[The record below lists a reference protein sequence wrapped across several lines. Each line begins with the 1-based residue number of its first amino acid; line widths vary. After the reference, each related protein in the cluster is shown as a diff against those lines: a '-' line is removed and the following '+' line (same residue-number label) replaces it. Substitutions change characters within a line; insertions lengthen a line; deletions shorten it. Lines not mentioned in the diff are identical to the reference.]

1 MSFITDKV
9 PVKNGADFTFICGKV
24 PFAVTCSSQLPH
36 ADYNLIDL
44 DLVNKMKIPLQ
55 KIKVSRFSIQGQTMR
70 SVGFISQTVQ
80 CVRNGK
86 ISGNIHI
93 QAKVIRDLYSLF
105 DVDCVAS
112 AKTYTRLVGK
122 KPPDDDTHE
131 EDVMN
136 IEDLEADDNEEDD
149 AKQKLDDNSTCG
161 EEYVINPNTA
171 SVETKE
177 NDDGD
182 PESLS
187 SIQQIH
193 QPPPMTLKEWRKIPK
208 FGQIRNVC
216 VYETSPGDCSI
227 SDGDDDDTEDE
238 DDDIKDDH
246 EVHYQ
251 DESSN
256 YGYREPEPGETFC
269 NFCFVSG
276 QPVRVTHSHNI
287 LDVSCPS
294 MSHVD
299 KERIH
304 GPNWLAKMH
313 GYND

>member
-1 MSFITDKV
+1 
-9 PVKNGADFTFICGKV
+9 
-24 PFAVTCSSQLPH
+24 
-36 ADYNLIDL
+36 
-44 DLVNKMKIPLQ
+44 
-55 KIKVSRFSIQGQTMR
+55 MR

-93 QAKVIRDLYSLF
+93 QAKVIRDLYSMF

-122 KPPDDDTHE
+122 KPPDNDDGE
-131 EDVMN
+131 EDVRN
-136 IEDLEADDNEEDD
+136 IEDLDDNDNQEENDSE
-149 AKQKLDDNSTCG
+149 KLDRSSAYREECVITSKDAPVKTKSEDNDL
-161 EEYVINPNTA
+161 
-171 SVETKE
+171 E
-177 NDDGD
+177 N
-182 PESLS
+182 LS
-187 SIQQIH
+187 SIQPIH
-193 QPPPMTLKEWRKIPK
+193 QSPPMTLKEWRKIPK

-216 VYETSPGDCSI
+216 VYETSPGDCSV
-227 SDGDDDDTEDE
+227 SDGDDDETGDD

-246 EVHYQ
+246 KGYYQ
-251 DESSN
+251 NESSN
-256 YGYREPEPGETFC
+256 FGYRDPEPGETFC

-276 QPVRVTHSHNI
+276 QPLRITHSHNI

-299 KERIH
+299 KERLH